1 MSTSDPREKSFS
13 KPKEQNKRKRPVSD
27 INPHRHIQPMD
38 ELPVDLGKELERRMD
53 TRTNALLMGIDG
65 GVGRGVD
72 SGSDLNSMSPGEE
85 PENDYE
91 SITDTNSLTENAY
104 IHGVFQEHSVFKE
117 DEATS
122 VQHQHKLRTISNRLE
137 TDRIE
142 ELPARPR
149 EEVSFSPLSRKK
161 KQPPTNLES
170 GG

>member
-1 MSTSDPREKSFS
+1 MSTSDLRGTSSPKKEKS
-13 KPKEQNKRKRPVSD
+13 KRKKPISS
-27 INPHRHIQPMD
+27 INPHRRVQPMD

-53 TRTNALLMGIDG
+53 TRTNALLLGIDG
-65 GVGRGVD
+65 GVGRGID
-72 SGSDLNSMSPGEE
+72 SGSDLNSLTSGDALENEYE
-85 PENDYE
+85 P
-91 SITDTNSLTENAY
+91 ITDTNPLTENAY
-104 IHGVFQEHSVFKE
+104 IRGVFQETSVFKE
-117 DEATS
+117 DETTTL
-122 VQHQHKLRTISNRLE
+122 QHQHKRRTVSNKLE